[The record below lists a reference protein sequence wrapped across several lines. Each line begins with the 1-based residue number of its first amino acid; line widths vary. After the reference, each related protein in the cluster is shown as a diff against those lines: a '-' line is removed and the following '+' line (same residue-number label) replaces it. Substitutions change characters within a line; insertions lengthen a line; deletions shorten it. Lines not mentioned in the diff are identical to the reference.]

1 MCTHLIPYD
10 STTNKPKSKPSLAA
24 DTGWQANNNNNK
36 HNKMIIGDKLN
47 MAVFLWYAT
56 VHVYTGQV
64 TFCKVP
70 EKHDHV

>member
-1 MCTHLIPYD
+1 
-10 STTNKPKSKPSLAA
+10 
-24 DTGWQANNNNNK
+24 
-36 HNKMIIGDKLN
+36 MIVGDKLN